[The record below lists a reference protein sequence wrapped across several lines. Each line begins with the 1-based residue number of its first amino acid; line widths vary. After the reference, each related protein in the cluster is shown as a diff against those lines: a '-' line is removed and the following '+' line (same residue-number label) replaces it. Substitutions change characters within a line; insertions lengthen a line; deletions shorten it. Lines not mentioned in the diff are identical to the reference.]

1 MSVAPPRE
9 LMRCTQLLREGK
21 LAECKVSLM
30 QLLARFPGDV
40 PVMRVAV
47 QCLGE
52 LGEHHAALYQAK
64 RLLAMNPRDAGI
76 VMSVAR
82 LHARVGEMDPALRG
96 MDEAGK
102 LGLVEAMIEAAE
114 MRLGSGR
121 VVEGLRT
128 LESQRDLMRRA
139 AAANANAAA
148 VIARCALVEAQL
160 QLALGDVAACLTAC
174 ERVQAAEPDVAIAI
188 RALQA
193 NCTNY
198 LADVSIADSYAAHRR
213 FGEVVEAI
221 YSAPEQNVAGVVR
234 DANRAIRIGV
244 VSPDLRTHSV
254 ACFAEP
260 MLRQLFSHRDQFD
273 VCVYHIAGVE
283 DEVTKRLRAFARV
296 WRHMPYQGPAEIAS
310 TFVADGVDIV
320 IELAGLTNTLGVCA
334 LAHRPAPI
342 AVTYVGYPNT
352 CGTSRIDY
360 RVVDSMTD
368 LVDAEGGADRATA
381 VEQLVRID
389 PCFLCYSPPGD
400 APDVAE
406 RVVGSGEIVFAS
418 FNAVQKINKPL
429 AELWRDVLD
438 ATPGSRLLLKA
449 NGLREADAVT
459 TVAKR
464 LAAWGL
470 PMERVEL
477 VGATRTRAEHL
488 AMYAQ
493 VDVALDTYPYHG
505 TTTTC
510 EALWM
515 GVPVVVLAGD
525 RHASRVGISLLQAV
539 GRREMVAQTRAEYV
553 QIASSLAKN
562 ASKLQKIRA
571 DLRRNVSESPLCDE
585 VAFGERLRSNLR
597 DMWRNWCERAKES

>member
-1 MSVAPPRE
+1 
-9 LMRCTQLLREGK
+9 
-21 LAECKVSLM
+21 
-30 QLLARFPGDV
+30 
-40 PVMRVAV
+40 
-47 QCLGE
+47 
-52 LGEHHAALYQAK
+52 
-64 RLLAMNPRDAGI
+64 
-76 VMSVAR
+76 
-82 LHARVGEMDPALRG
+82 
-96 MDEAGK
+96 
-102 LGLVEAMIEAAE
+102 
-114 MRLGSGR
+114 
-121 VVEGLRT
+121 
-128 LESQRDLMRRA
+128 
-139 AAANANAAA
+139 
-148 VIARCALVEAQL
+148 
-160 QLALGDVAACLTAC
+160 
-174 ERVQAAEPDVAIAI
+174 
-188 RALQA
+188 
-193 NCTNY
+193 
-198 LADVSIADSYAAHRR
+198 
-213 FGEVVEAI
+213 
-221 YSAPEQNVAGVVR
+221 
-234 DANRAIRIGV
+234 
-244 VSPDLRTHSV
+244 
-254 ACFAEP
+254 
-260 MLRQLFSHRDQFD
+260 
-273 VCVYHIAGVE
+273 
-283 DEVTKRLRAFARV
+283 
-296 WRHMPYQGPAEIAS
+296 
-310 TFVADGVDIV
+310 
-320 IELAGLTNTLGVCA
+320 
-334 LAHRPAPI
+334 
-342 AVTYVGYPNT
+342 
-352 CGTSRIDY
+352 
-360 RVVDSMTD
+360 MTD